1 MLELLRKEEQAHCWA
16 GYVLYGFLLLTGPD
30 IYMAEFSDDNLYSG
44 HVDNICLQ
52 RAKFNRKLNRPA
64 YITR

>member
-1 MLELLRKEEQAHCWA
+1 LA

-30 IYMAEFSDDNLYSG
+30 IYTAQFPDDNLYSV

-52 RAKFNRKLNRPA
+52 WAKFSG
-64 YITR
+64 